1 MLLLYVVVFCASG
14 AGYGVCKS
22 FFASYFKLFGEL
34 IVFRH
39 LNMDL
44 TIFFNAILSDVSK
57 LSLSFKTKNISVRLK
72 YSHVDIDE
80 YCFERELQ

>member
-1 MLLLYVVVFCASG
+1 MLLLYVVVFCASC

-22 FFASYFKLFGEL
+22 FFASYFKFFGEL

-57 LSLSFKTKNISVRLK
+57 LSLSFKTKT
-72 YSHVDIDE
+72 
-80 YCFERELQ
+80 

>member
-1 MLLLYVVVFCASG
+1 MSVVVVVFCASC

-22 FFASYFKLFGEL
+22 FFASNFFQKELFGEL

-44 TIFFNAILSDVSK
+44 AIFSNAILSDVNK
-57 LSLSFKTKNISVRLK
+57 LSLSLKTKT
-72 YSHVDIDE
+72 
-80 YCFERELQ
+80 